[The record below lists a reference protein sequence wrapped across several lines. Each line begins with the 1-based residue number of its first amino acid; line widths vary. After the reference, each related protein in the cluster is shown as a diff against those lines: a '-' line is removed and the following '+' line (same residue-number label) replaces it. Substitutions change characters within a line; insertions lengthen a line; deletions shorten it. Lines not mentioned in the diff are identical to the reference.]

1 MSKNVKFDDDVM
13 SNIVYKTFT
22 TKKDV
27 LNSLCPDLCKA
38 LDESVK
44 CWNVGSA
51 EYAAWSYLLQ
61 QCCEEVR
68 NH

>member
-1 MSKNVKFDDDVM
+1 M

-68 NH
+68 NY